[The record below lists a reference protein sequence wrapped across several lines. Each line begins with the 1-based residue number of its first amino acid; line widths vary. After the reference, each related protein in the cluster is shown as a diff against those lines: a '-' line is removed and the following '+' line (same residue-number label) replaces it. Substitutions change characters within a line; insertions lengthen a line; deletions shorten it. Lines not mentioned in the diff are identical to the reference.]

1 MTIDAQTNYWNEME
15 RKWIVSYPFITSF
28 SYFQAAKIVPVYS
41 KKQIWHMQSSKSES
55 SVELNHL
62 GRPKQV
68 QSDLC

>member
-1 MTIDAQTNYWNEME
+1 MLVIVKLTKWNENE
-15 RKWIVSYPFITSF
+15 SFHTPFITSF